1 MSVKIAARTLNSGY
15 HGVAAIHDVDLE
27 VAEGEMVLLGG
38 SNGAGKST
46 TLMTLAG
53 AISPISGSVEH
64 DGKTITSAMH
74 QRVRAGVGVITEQR
88 TVFMSLTVAEN
99 LRLGRGNPDAVLE
112 YFPELEKRLKVKAG
126 LCSGGEQQMLSVG
139 RVLASNPS
147 TILADELS
155 LGLAPIIVQRLLA
168 ALRAAAD
175 RGSAVLIVEQ
185 HIRAAL
191 TYVDRG
197 YFLRRGRI
205 ALTGTQ
211 DELRKSDDQIRETY
225 L

>member
-1 MSVKIAARTLNSGY
+1 M
-15 HGVAAIHDVDLE
+15 
-27 VAEGEMVLLGG
+27 
-38 SNGAGKST
+38 
-46 TLMTLAG
+46 
-53 AISPISGSVEH
+53 
-64 DGKTITSAMH
+64 
-74 QRVRAGVGVITEQR
+74 
-88 TVFMSLTVAEN
+88 
-99 LRLGRGNPDAVLE
+99 
-112 YFPELEKRLKVKAG
+112 KVKAG

-185 HIRAAL
+185 HVRAAMPFIN
-191 TYVDRG
+191 RG
-197 YFLRRGRI
+197 YFLRRGRV

-211 DELRKSDDQIRETY
+211 EELRKSEEQIRETY

>member
-64 DGKTITSAMH
+64 DGKTITTAMH